1 MSEIK
6 KILIVDDDI
15 STLDLVAMILQNNN
29 YFPIKAA
36 NGREAIKAIE
46 NYDIDGAILDMMLPD
61 YSGLDLIKVIRD
73 DQRISSIPV
82 LMLTGKTDEIDTVL
96 GLEIG
101 ADDYIHKPF
110 KKRELLARLNA
121 VFRRFYRDDTK
132 KKILVYGDL
141 IINPLEYWVKIKG
154 REVRLSPKE
163 FNLLLMLSARP
174 GRIFTREEILD
185 KVWGYDI
192 ALETRTVDVHVR
204 KLRTKIEKDPGSPK
218 YIETVKGIGY
228 RFAG

>member
-36 NGREAIKAIE
+36 SGREAIKAIE